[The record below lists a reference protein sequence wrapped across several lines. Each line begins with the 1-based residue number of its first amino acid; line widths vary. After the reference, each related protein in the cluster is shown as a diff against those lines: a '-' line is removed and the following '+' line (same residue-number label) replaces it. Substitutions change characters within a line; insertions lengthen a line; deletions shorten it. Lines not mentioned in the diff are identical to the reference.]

1 MAKTTND
8 AASVSA
14 EIIRDVKNGVFA
26 PVYLLMGEEQYYTD
40 LVASAIMEHA
50 LTEDQRDFNQFV
62 LYGLDTTVEDVVG
75 NARRYPMFAERNL
88 VVLKEAQMLKGID
101 QLSVYTEN
109 PLDSTVLVI
118 VCHGTVDK
126 RKTLYKSVL
135 KTGKVLESTPVR
147 DYEMPRWIASYYS
160 SRGLDIAPEAASLLA
175 ESVGTDLGRI
185 ALETD
190 KMLKNL
196 PEGCTKVSVRDI
208 ETNIGISREF
218 SIFELTKLL
227 SSRNAPKALRTAA
240 YIASSAKFA
249 LPMATAALFNHF
261 NRILRYQALLM
272 RDPHP
277 SNDEKTRV
285 LGVAPYFFRE
295 YDEAARNYPLKR
307 AMQVISLIKDYDYKG
322 KGGGAGQST
331 PAELFTELVT
341 KILQS

>member
-1 MAKTTND
+1 MAKTAND

-14 EIIRDVKNGVFA
+14 EILKDVKNGVFA
-26 PVYLLMGEEQYYTD
+26 PVYLLTGEEQYYID
-40 LVASAIMEHA
+40 LVASAVVEHA
-50 LTEDQRDFNQFV
+50 LSDDQRDFNQFV
-62 LYGLDTTVEDVVG
+62 MYGLDTTVDDVVG

-88 VVLKEAQMLKGID
+88 VVLKEAQMLKGVE

-118 VCHGTVDK
+118 VYHGSIDK
-126 RKTLYKSVL
+126 RKSLYKSVL
-135 KTGKVLESTPVR
+135 KTGRVLESTPVR
-147 DYEMPRWIASYYS
+147 DYEVPRWIVSYYA
-160 SRGLDIAPEAASLLA
+160 SRGLDIAPDAAALLA

-185 ALETD
+185 VLETD

-196 PEGCTKVSVRDI
+196 PEGCSSVTVSDI
-208 ETNIGISREF
+208 ETNVGISREF
-218 SIFELTKLL
+218 SIFELTRQL
-227 SSRNAPKALRTAA
+227 SSRDASRALRTAA
-240 YIASSAKFA
+240 YIGSSAKFA

-261 NRILRYQALLM
+261 NRILRYEALMM

-277 SNDEKTRV
+277 SNEDKIRV

-295 YDEAARNYPLKR
+295 YDEAVRNYPLKR

-331 PAELFTELVT
+331 PAELFTELIT
-341 KILQS
+341 KILQQ